1 MTKIKKFFKG
11 IRGKQLLVS
20 ALAVMV
26 IASGY
31 YRFTMGGEESVTVSN
46 EVLPIEDGQLVTENI
61 ESAQDTNYFARARYE
76 RDCARSEAVELLS
89 VSAIDGEKSTALD
102 EKIAL
107 YAQNANSETAIENL
121 VLAKG
126 FEDCVAF
133 VDEEG
138 VSVVVKAEKLDSASV
153 SKIKDIIIGQTGV
166 MATKIK
172 ISCKN

>member
-1 MTKIKKFFKG
+1 MKNIKKFFKG
-11 IRGKQLLVS
+11 VRGKQLLVS
-20 ALAVMV
+20 ALAGKV

-31 YRFTMGGEESVTVSN
+31 FRFTMGGDETVTVSN
-46 EVLPIEDGQLVTENI
+46 EVLPIEEKQALNETAGSEND
-61 ESAQDTNYFARARYE
+61 ANYFARARYE

-126 FEDCVAF
+126 FDDCVAF

-153 SKIKDIIIGQTGV
+153 AKIKDIIIDQTGV

>member
-1 MTKIKKFFKG
+1 MKKIKKFLKG

-31 YRFTMGGEESVTVSN
+31 YRFAMGGKEVMTVSN
-46 EVLPIEDGQLVTENI
+46 EVLPIEEGQIVTENV
-61 ESAQDTNYFARARYE
+61 EPTQDSNYFARARYE
-76 RDCARSEAVELLS
+76 RDCARSEAVELLT
-89 VSAIDGEKSTALD
+89 VSTVEGEQSTAID

-126 FEDCVAF
+126 FDDCVAF
-133 VDEEG
+133 VDENG
-138 VSVVVKAEKLDSASV
+138 VSVVVKSEKLDSASV
-153 SKIKDIIIGQTGV
+153 AKIKDIIIGQTGV

>member
-1 MTKIKKFFKG
+1 MKNIKKFFKG
-11 IRGKQLLVS
+11 VRGKQLLVS
-20 ALAVMV
+20 VLAVMV

-31 YRFTMGGEESVTVSN
+31 FRFTMGGEETVTVSN
-46 EVLPIEDGQLVTENI
+46 EVLPVEEKQALDETAD
-61 ESAQDTNYFARARYE
+61 SADDTNYFARARYE

-107 YAQNANSETAIENL
+107 YAQNANNETAIENL
-121 VLAKG
+121 VMAKG
-126 FEDCVAF
+126 FDDCVAF

-138 VSVVVKAEKLDSASV
+138 VSVVVKSAKLDSASV
-153 SKIKDIIIGQTGV
+153 SKIKDIIIDQTGV

-172 ISCKN
+172 ISCKE

>member
-1 MTKIKKFFKG
+1 MKKIKEFLKG

-31 YRFTMGGEESVTVSN
+31 YRFVNGGDESVTVSN
-46 EVLPIEDGQLVTENI
+46 EVLPVEEQQALQETADTT
-61 ESAQDTNYFARARYE
+61 QDSNYFARARYE
-76 RDCARSEAVELLS
+76 RDCARSEAVELLT
-89 VSAIDGEKSTALD
+89 VSAIDGEKSTALE

-107 YAQNANSETAIENL
+107 YAQNADNESAIENL

-126 FEDCVAF
+126 FDDCVAF
-133 VDEEG
+133 VDENG
-138 VSVVVKAEKLDSASV
+138 VSVVVKADKLDSASV

>member
-1 MTKIKKFFKG
+1 MKNIKKFFKG
-11 IRGKQLLVS
+11 VRGKQLLVS

-31 YRFTMGGEESVTVSN
+31 FRFTMGGDETVTVSN
-46 EVLPIEDGQLVTENI
+46 EVLPIEEKQALNETAGSEND
-61 ESAQDTNYFARARYE
+61 ANYFARARYE

-126 FEDCVAF
+126 FDDCVAF

-153 SKIKDIIIGQTGV
+153 AKIKDIIIDQTGV

>member
-1 MTKIKKFFKG
+1 MKKINKFFKG

-20 ALAVMV
+20 VLAVMV

-31 YRFTMGGEESVTVSN
+31 FRFANGGEETVTVSN
-46 EVLPIEDGQLVTENI
+46 EVLPIEEKQAAEETAGTTE
-61 ESAQDTNYFARARYE
+61 DKNYFARARYE
-76 RDCARSEAVELLS
+76 RDCARSESVELLT
-89 VSAIDGEKSTALD
+89 VSAIDGESSTALD
-102 EKIAL
+102 EKISL
-107 YAQNANSETAIENL
+107 YAQNANNETAIENL

-126 FEDCVAF
+126 FDDCVAF

-138 VSVVVKAEKLDSASV
+138 VSVIVKAEELDAASV